1 MTAVYSAEAV
11 HRALPWRPLVD
22 ALHASFVQGATV
34 PVRHAHAMSPSDTL
48 LLMPA
53 WDAQHLITKLVTVI
67 PGAPSTVEAT
77 VMVMNRTTGHPLAVM
92 DGEALTLRRTAA
104 TSALAARHLCHPD
117 VTRMLL
123 VGTGR
128 LAAWMA
134 RAHWALRPHLQQVL
148 VWGRRADA
156 AKALASTLASE
167 GLPSQAVTD
176 LEAAVGSSRLIACAT
191 TATEPVV
198 QGRWLAPGT
207 HLDLVGGFQPT
218 MREVDDAAMARSR
231 IIVDT
236 HAGAGREAGEL
247 VQALQAGVITPQS
260 VVGELAQL
268 LRGECVGRQSPQDIT
283 LFKSVGTALEDLA
296 AARLVLER
304 AQKG

>member
-1 MTAVYSAEAV
+1 
-11 HRALPWRPLVD
+11 
-22 ALHASFVQGATV
+22 
-34 PVRHAHAMSPSDTL
+34 
-48 LLMPA
+48 
-53 WDAQHLITKLVTVI
+53 
-67 PGAPSTVEAT
+67 
-77 VMVMNRTTGHPLAVM
+77 
-92 DGEALTLRRTAA
+92 
-104 TSALAARHLCHPD
+104 
-117 VTRMLL
+117 
-123 VGTGR
+123 
-128 LAAWMA
+128 
-134 RAHWALRPHLQQVL
+134 
-148 VWGRRADA
+148 
-156 AKALASTLASE
+156 
-167 GLPSQAVTD
+167 
-176 LEAAVGSSRLIACAT
+176 
-191 TATEPVV
+191 VV

-268 LRGECVGRQSPQDIT
+268 LRGECLGRQSPQDIT